1 MCIRDSNKRGSLY
14 VEASMVMPMVFMIIT
29 GLIGIVMWF
38 NGCLF
43 EQVNNHLNMW
53 NELNKGIEA
62 KYIDVYKRQHFYR

>member
-1 MCIRDSNKRGSLY
+1 MIVNKRGSLY

-53 NELNKGIEA
+53 NELNKGTEA
-62 KYIDVYKRQHFYR
+62 KYMRNLDGIKEIFDQ

>member
-1 MCIRDSNKRGSLY
+1 M
-14 VEASMVMPMVFMIIT
+14 AMVFMIIT

-62 KYIDVYKRQHFYR
+62 KYMRNLDGIKEIFDQ